1 MLFHCALNLKSYF
14 LSIISDSDFFSFS
27 DFSNGISAM
36 VTCLRSINEE
46 DAALRGIE
54 VPNAWRRL
62 RKVCEQLHALQV
74 HMVAQSYKLK

>member
-1 MLFHCALNLKSYF
+1 
-14 LSIISDSDFFSFS
+14 
-27 DFSNGISAM
+27 M

-62 RKVCEQLHALQV
+62 RKVCEQLHTLQV
-74 HMVAQSYKLK
+74 HTVWLLSLPEGGGGGGGSTRRITYYEQIENEPKMITDEQ